1 MTHTPSRCQALTCM
15 PAIDNAK
22 AELFIKSLDGQTIS
36 WSTFSNPF
44 YIDMWL
50 MILAVAV
57 IIASILTFVEKI
69 QGGLT
74 SGKSFCFTDY
84 LKNLCMALKSNF
96 GGNHSSAIK
105 SVIYDI
111 VLFDCLLVG
120 SVVWMAYQASLTT
133 ELSVVKLK
141 LPFID
146 LETLYKSDYK

>member
-1 MTHTPSRCQALTCM
+1 MTQTTSRCQALTCM
-15 PAIDNAK
+15 PATDNAK
-22 AELFIKSLDGQTIS
+22 AELFIKSSEEQAIS

-57 IIASILTFVEKI
+57 IIAGILTFIEKI
-69 QGGLT
+69 YGGLT
-74 SGKSFCFTDY
+74 KGKSLCFADY
-84 LKNLCMALKSNF
+84 LKNLWVALKSNF
-96 GGNHSSAIK
+96 GAEHSSLIK

-120 SVVWMAYQASLTT
+120 SIVWMAYQASLTS
-133 ELSVVKLK
+133 ELSVIKLK